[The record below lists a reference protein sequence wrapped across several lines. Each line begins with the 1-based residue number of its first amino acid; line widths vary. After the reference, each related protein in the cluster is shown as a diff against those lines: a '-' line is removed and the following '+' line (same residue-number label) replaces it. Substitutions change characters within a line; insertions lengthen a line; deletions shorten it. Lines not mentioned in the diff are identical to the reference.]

1 MEMTKPTLNSD
12 NLPEGETPYDSLLTS
27 LLEFGLTPNQ
37 ARVYLFLSKNTSKS
51 APDISKSLKIA
62 RTETYHLLNG
72 LQSKGITIAAFGKP
86 TKFQAVPFDKSI
98 NILVNNER
106 SRIDELEKQT
116 LYMISQWNLI
126 PDTETAEAL
135 IKENRFQIVQGKVSI
150 VGKLNQLIN
159 SAKKDVLLLGSEKD
173 FMKFYHTD
181 FIDSVKDVNINLKI
195 LMSSNN
201 NAPYIIDEL
210 PAKCIKKFEDSLGE
224 NLWFLIKDCEEI
236 FFFIKNSENEEML
249 AVWTD
254 SKTMLNSM
262 KLLFNM
268 IWKKAEMFE
277 NSQ

>member
-1 MEMTKPTLNSD
+1 MEMTKSTLKSD
-12 NLPEGETPYDSLLTS
+12 ILTEGETPYDSLLTS
-27 LLEFGLTPNQ
+27 LLEFGLTQNQ

-181 FIDSVKDVNINLKI
+181 FIDSVKDTNINLKI
-195 LMSSNN
+195 LMSTNN
-201 NAPYIIDEL
+201 NAPYIVDEL

>member
-1 MEMTKPTLNSD
+1 MEMTKSTLKSD
-12 NLPEGETPYDSLLTS
+12 ILAEGETPYDSLLTS
-27 LLEFGLTPNQ
+27 LLEFGLTQNQ

-51 APDISKSLKIA
+51 APEISNSLKIP

-173 FMKFYHTD
+173 FVKFYHTD
-181 FIDSVKDVNINLKI
+181 FIDSVKDAKINLKI

-210 PAKCIKKFEDSLGE
+210 PAKCVKKFEDSLGE

-236 FFFIKNSENEEML
+236 FFFIKNNENEEML

>member
-1 MEMTKPTLNSD
+1 MEITKASLKSD
-12 NLPEGETPYDSLLTS
+12 ILAEGETPYDSLLTS
-27 LLEFGLTPNQ
+27 LLEFGLTQNQ

-116 LYMISQWNLI
+116 LYMVSQWNLI
-126 PDTETAEAL
+126 PDTETAETL

-181 FIDSVKDVNINLKI
+181 FIDSVKDTKINIKI
-195 LMSSNN
+195 LMSTNN
-201 NAPYIIDEL
+201 NAPYIVDEL
-210 PAKCIKKFEDSLGE
+210 PANCIKKFEDSLGE

>member
-1 MEMTKPTLNSD
+1 MEMTKATLKSD
-12 NLPEGETPYDSLLTS
+12 ILREGETPYDSLLTS
-27 LLEFGLTPNQ
+27 LLEFGLTQNQ
-37 ARVYLFLSKNTSKS
+37 ARVYLFLSKNSSRS
-51 APDISKSLKIA
+51 APEISHILKIP

-116 LYMISQWNLI
+116 LYMISQWNMI
-126 PDTETAEAL
+126 PDIETADAL

-181 FIDSVKDVNINLKI
+181 FIDSLKDVNINLKI
-195 LMSSNN
+195 LMSTNN
-201 NAPYIIDEL
+201 NAPYIVDEL
-210 PAKCIKKFEDSLGE
+210 PVKCIKKFEDSLGE

>member
-1 MEMTKPTLNSD
+1 MEMTKPTLKSD
-12 NLPEGETPYDSLLTS
+12 ILPEGETPYDSLLAS
-27 LLEFGLTPNQ
+27 LLEFGLTQNQ

-51 APDISKSLKIA
+51 APEISKSLKIP

-98 NILVNNER
+98 NILVSNER
-106 SRIDELEKQT
+106 TRLDELEKQS
-116 LYMISQWNLI
+116 LYMISQWNMI
-126 PDTETAEAL
+126 PDTESGDAL

-159 SAKKDVLLLGSEKD
+159 SAKKDVYLLGSEKD

-181 FIDSVKDVNINLKI
+181 FIDSLKNANTNLKI
-195 LMSSNN
+195 LMSTSNSS
-201 NAPYIIDEL
+201 PFIVDEL
-210 PAKCIKKFEDSLGE
+210 PANSIKRFEDSLGE

-236 FFFIKNSENEEML
+236 FFFIKNGENSEMI

-268 IWKKAEMFE
+268 IWKKADQFE
-277 NSQ
+277 NS

>member
-1 MEMTKPTLNSD
+1 MEMTKATLESD
-12 NLPEGETPYDSLLTS
+12 IQPEGEAPYDSLLMS

-72 LQSKGITIAAFGKP
+72 LQSKGIIIAAFGKP

-116 LYMISQWNLI
+116 IYMISQWNMI
-126 PDTETAEAL
+126 PDIETADAL

-181 FIDSVKDVNINLKI
+181 FIDSIKDVNINLKI
-195 LMSSNN
+195 LMSTNN
-201 NAPYIIDEL
+201 NAPYIVDEL
-210 PAKCIKKFEDSLGE
+210 PANCIKKFEDSLGE
-224 NLWFLIKDCEEI
+224 NLWFLIKDCKEI
-236 FFFIKNSENEEML
+236 FFFIKNNENEEML

>member
-1 MEMTKPTLNSD
+1 MEMTKPTLKSD
-12 NLPEGETPYDSLLTS
+12 ILPEGETPYDSLLTS
-27 LLEFGLTPNQ
+27 LLEFGLTQNQ

-51 APDISKSLKIA
+51 APEISKSLKIP

-98 NILVNNER
+98 NILVSNER
-106 SRIDELEKQT
+106 TRLDELEKQS
-116 LYMISQWNLI
+116 LYMISQWNMI
-126 PDTETAEAL
+126 PDTETNDAL

-159 SAKKDVLLLGSEKD
+159 SAKKDVYLLGSEKD

-181 FIDSVKDVNINLKI
+181 FIDSLKSTNSNLKI
-195 LMSSNN
+195 LMSTNN
-201 NAPYIIDEL
+201 NSPFIIDEL
-210 PAKCIKKFEDSLGE
+210 PANCIKKFEDSLGE

-236 FFFIKNSENEEML
+236 FFFIKNGENSEMI

-268 IWKKAEMFE
+268 IWKKADQFE
-277 NSQ
+277 NS

>member
-1 MEMTKPTLNSD
+1 MEMTKATLKSD
-12 NLPEGETPYDSLLTS
+12 ILPEGETPYDSLLTS
-27 LLEFGLTPNQ
+27 LLEFGLTQNQ

-51 APDISKSLKIA
+51 APEISKCLKIP

-98 NILVNNER
+98 NILVSNER
-106 SRIDELEKQT
+106 TRLDELEKQS
-116 LYMISQWNLI
+116 LYMISQWNMI
-126 PDTETAEAL
+126 PDTETNVGL

-159 SAKKDVLLLGSEKD
+159 SAKKDVYLLGSEKD

-181 FIDSVKDVNINLKI
+181 FIDSLKSTNSNLKI
-195 LMSSNN
+195 LMSTNN
-201 NAPYIIDEL
+201 NSPFIINEL
-210 PAKCIKKFEDSLGE
+210 PANCIKKFEDSLGE

-236 FFFIKNSENEEML
+236 FFFIKNGENSEMI

-268 IWKKAEMFE
+268 IWKKADQFE
-277 NSQ
+277 NS

>member
-1 MEMTKPTLNSD
+1 MEMTKSTLKSD
-12 NLPEGETPYDSLLTS
+12 ILPDGETPYDSLLTS
-27 LLEFGLTPNQ
+27 LLEFGLTQNQ
-37 ARVYLFLSKNTSKS
+37 ARVYLFLSKNNSKS

-181 FIDSVKDVNINLKI
+181 FIDSVKDTKINLKI

-201 NAPYIIDEL
+201 NAPYIVDEL
-210 PAKCIKKFEDSLGE
+210 PTECIKKFEDSLGE

-268 IWKKAEMFE
+268 IWKKAEIFE

>member
-1 MEMTKPTLNSD
+1 MTKPTLKSD
-12 NLPEGETPYDSLLTS
+12 ILPEGETPYDSLLSS
-27 LLEFGLTPNQ
+27 LLEFGLTQNQ
-37 ARVYLFLSKNTSKS
+37 ARVYLFLSKNSQKS
-51 APDISKSLKIA
+51 APEISKSLKIP

-72 LQSKGITIAAFGKP
+72 LQSKGITIATFGKP

-98 NILVNNER
+98 SILVDNER
-106 SRIDELEKQT
+106 ARIDELEKQT
-116 LYMISQWNLI
+116 LYMISQWNMI
-126 PDTETAEAL
+126 PDTDGEEAL
-135 IKENRFQIVQGKVSI
+135 MKENRFQIVQGKVSI

-159 SAKKDVLLLGSEKD
+159 SAKNDVLLLGSEKD

-181 FIDSVKDVNINLKI
+181 FIESLKDVNTNLKI
-195 LMSSNN
+195 LMSSTNK
-201 NAPYIIDEL
+201 APFIVDEL
-210 PAKCIKKFEDSLGE
+210 PSKCIKRFDDSLGE

-236 FFFIKNSENEEML
+236 FFFIKNNENAEML

-268 IWKKAEMFE
+268 IWKKAEHFD

>member
-1 MEMTKPTLNSD
+1 MEMTKSTLKSD
-12 NLPEGETPYDSLLTS
+12 ILAEGETPYDSLLTS
-27 LLEFGLTPNQ
+27 LLEFGLTQNQ
-37 ARVYLFLSKNTSKS
+37 AKVYLFLSKNTSKS

-181 FIDSVKDVNINLKI
+181 FIDSVKDAKINLKI

-201 NAPYIIDEL
+201 NAPYIVEEL

-236 FFFIKNSENEEML
+236 FFFIKNNENEEML

>member
-1 MEMTKPTLNSD
+1 MEMTKPTLKSD
-12 NLPEGETPYDSLLTS
+12 ILPEGETPYDSLLTS
-27 LLEFGLTPNQ
+27 LLEFGLTQNQ
-37 ARVYLFLSKNTSKS
+37 ARVYLFLSKNSPKS
-51 APDISKSLKIA
+51 APEISKSLKIP

-72 LQSKGITIAAFGKP
+72 LQSKGITIASFGKP
-86 TKFQAVPFDKSI
+86 TKFQSVPFDKSI

-106 SRIDELEKQT
+106 TRIDELEKQT
-116 LYMISQWNLI
+116 LYMISQWNMI
-126 PDTETAEAL
+126 PDTETEDAL

-150 VGKLNQLIN
+150 VGKLNQLVN
-159 SAKKDVLLLGSEKD
+159 SAKKDILILGSEKD

-181 FIDSVKDVNINLKI
+181 FIDSLKEARTNLKI

-201 NAPYIIDEL
+201 KAPFIVDEL
-210 PAKCIKKFEDSLGE
+210 PSKCIKKFDDVLGE

-236 FFFIKNSENEEML
+236 FFFIKNNENAEML

-268 IWKKAEMFE
+268 IWKKSDPFE

>member
-1 MEMTKPTLNSD
+1 MEITKASLKSD
-12 NLPEGETPYDSLLTS
+12 ILAEGETPYDSLLTS
-27 LLEFGLTPNQ
+27 LLEFGLTQNQ
-37 ARVYLFLSKNTSKS
+37 ARVYLFLSKNNSKS

-86 TKFQAVPFDKSI
+86 TKFQAIPFDKSI

-126 PDTETAEAL
+126 PDTETAETL

-181 FIDSVKDVNINLKI
+181 FIDSVKDTNINLKI
-195 LMSSNN
+195 LMSTNN
-201 NAPYIIDEL
+201 NAPYIVDEL

>member
-1 MEMTKPTLNSD
+1 MEMTKSTLKSD
-12 NLPEGETPYDSLLTS
+12 ILSQDETPYDSLLTS
-27 LLEFGLTPNQ
+27 LIDFGLTQNQ
-37 ARVYLFLSKNTSKS
+37 ARVYLFLSKNTTKS
-51 APDISKSLKIA
+51 APEISKNLKIA

-126 PDTETAEAL
+126 PDSETAEAL

-181 FIDSVKDVNINLKI
+181 FIDSVKDTKINLKI

-201 NAPYIIDEL
+201 NAPYIVDEL
-210 PAKCIKKFEDSLGE
+210 PTKSIKKFEDSLGE

-254 SKTMLNSM
+254 SRTMLNSM

>member
-1 MEMTKPTLNSD
+1 MEMTKPTLKSD
-12 NLPEGETPYDSLLTS
+12 ILPEGETPYDSLLTS
-27 LLEFGLTPNQ
+27 LLEFGLTQNQ

-51 APDISKSLKIA
+51 APEISKCLKIP

-98 NILVNNER
+98 NILVSNER
-106 SRIDELEKQT
+106 TRLDELEKQS
-116 LYMISQWNLI
+116 LYMISQWNMI
-126 PDTETAEAL
+126 PDTETNDAL

-159 SAKKDVLLLGSEKD
+159 SAKKDVYLLGSEKD

-181 FIDSVKDVNINLKI
+181 FIDSLKSTNSNLKI
-195 LMSSNN
+195 LMSTNN
-201 NAPYIIDEL
+201 NSPFIINEL
-210 PAKCIKKFEDSLGE
+210 PANCIKKFEDSLGE

-236 FFFIKNSENEEML
+236 FFFIKNGENSEMI

-268 IWKKAEMFE
+268 IWKKADQFE
-277 NSQ
+277 NS

>member
-1 MEMTKPTLNSD
+1 MEMTKTTINSD
-12 NLPEGETPYDSLLTS
+12 ILLEGETPYDSLLTS
-27 LLEFGLTPNQ
+27 LLEFGLTQNQ

-106 SRIDELEKQT
+106 VRIDELEKQT
-116 LYMISQWNLI
+116 LYMISQWNMI
-126 PDTETAEAL
+126 PDMKTADAL

-150 VGKLNQLIN
+150 VAKLNQLIN

-181 FIDSVKDVNINLKI
+181 FIDSLKNANINQKI

-201 NAPYIIDEL
+201 NTPFIVDKL
-210 PAKCIKKFEDSLGE
+210 PAKCIKRFEDTLGE

-236 FFFIKNSENEEML
+236 FFFIKNNENEEML

-268 IWKKAEMFE
+268 IWKKADHFK

>member
-1 MEMTKPTLNSD
+1 MEMTKPTTKSD
-12 NLPEGETPYDSLLTS
+12 ILLEGETPYDSLLTS
-27 LLEFGLTPNQ
+27 LLEFGLTQNQ

-51 APDISKSLKIA
+51 APEISKSLKIA

-98 NILVNNER
+98 NILVSNER
-106 SRIDELEKQT
+106 VRIDELEKQT
-116 LYMISQWNLI
+116 LYMISQWNMI
-126 PDTETAEAL
+126 PDTATDEAL

-150 VGKLNQLIN
+150 VAKLNQLVN
-159 SAKKDVLLLGSEKD
+159 SAKKDVSILGSEKD

-181 FIDSVKDVNINLKI
+181 FIDSLKDANINQKI

-201 NAPYIIDEL
+201 NTPFIVDKL
-210 PAKCIKKFEDSLGE
+210 PAKCIKRFEDTLGE

-236 FFFIKNSENEEML
+236 FFFIKNNENEEML

-268 IWKKAEMFE
+268 IWKKADQFE

>member
-1 MEMTKPTLNSD
+1 MEMTKPTLKSD
-12 NLPEGETPYDSLLTS
+12 ILPEGETPYDSLLTS
-27 LLEFGLTPNQ
+27 LLEFGLTQNQ

-51 APDISKSLKIA
+51 APEISKSLKIP

-98 NILVNNER
+98 NILVSNER
-106 SRIDELEKQT
+106 TRLDELEKQS
-116 LYMISQWNLI
+116 LYMISQWNMI
-126 PDTETAEAL
+126 PDTETNVAL

-159 SAKKDVLLLGSEKD
+159 SAKKDVYLLGSEKD

-181 FIDSVKDVNINLKI
+181 FIDSLKSTNSNLKI
-195 LMSSNN
+195 LMSTNN
-201 NAPYIIDEL
+201 NSPFIIDEL
-210 PAKCIKKFEDSLGE
+210 PANCIKKFEDSLGE

-236 FFFIKNSENEEML
+236 FFFIKNGENSEMI

-268 IWKKAEMFE
+268 IWKKADQFE
-277 NSQ
+277 NS

>member
-1 MEMTKPTLNSD
+1 MEMTKPTLKSD
-12 NLPEGETPYDSLLTS
+12 ILPEGETPYDSLLTS
-27 LLEFGLTPNQ
+27 LLEFGLTQNQ

-51 APDISKSLKIA
+51 APEISKSLKIP

-98 NILVNNER
+98 NILVSNER
-106 SRIDELEKQT
+106 TRLDELEKQS
-116 LYMISQWNLI
+116 LYMISQWNMI
-126 PDTETAEAL
+126 PDTETDDAL

-159 SAKKDVLLLGSEKD
+159 SAKKDVYLLGSEKD

-181 FIDSVKDVNINLKI
+181 FIDSLKNANTNLKI
-195 LMSSNN
+195 LMSTSNSS
-201 NAPYIIDEL
+201 PFIVDEL
-210 PAKCIKKFEDSLGE
+210 PSNCIKRFEDSLGE
-224 NLWFLIKDCEEI
+224 NLWFLIKDCDEI
-236 FFFIKNSENEEML
+236 FFFIKNSENSEMI

-268 IWKKAEMFE
+268 IWKKADQFE
-277 NSQ
+277 NS

>member
-1 MEMTKPTLNSD
+1 MEMTKSTLKSD
-12 NLPEGETPYDSLLTS
+12 ILPEGETPYDSLLTS
-27 LLEFGLTPNQ
+27 LLEFGLTQNQ
-37 ARVYLFLSKNTSKS
+37 AKVYLFLSKNTSKS

-173 FMKFYHTD
+173 FVKFYHTD
-181 FIDSVKDVNINLKI
+181 FIDSVKDAKINLKI

-201 NAPYIIDEL
+201 NAPYIVDEL

-268 IWKKAEMFE
+268 IWKKADQFE
-277 NSQ
+277 NS

>member
-1 MEMTKPTLNSD
+1 MEMTKATLKSD
-12 NLPEGETPYDSLLTS
+12 ILPEGETPYDSLLTS
-27 LLEFGLTPNQ
+27 LLEFGLTQNQ

-51 APDISKSLKIA
+51 APEISKSLKIP

-98 NILVNNER
+98 NILVSNER
-106 SRIDELEKQT
+106 TRLDELEKQS
-116 LYMISQWNLI
+116 LYMISQWNMI
-126 PDTETAEAL
+126 PDTKTNDAL

-159 SAKKDVLLLGSEKD
+159 SAKKDVYLLGSEKD

-181 FIDSVKDVNINLKI
+181 FIDSLKSTNSNLKI
-195 LMSSNN
+195 LMSTNN
-201 NAPYIIDEL
+201 NSPFIIDEL
-210 PAKCIKKFEDSLGE
+210 PANCIKRFEDSLGE

-236 FFFIKNSENEEML
+236 FFFIKNSENSEMI

-254 SKTMLNSM
+254 SITMLNSM

-268 IWKKAEMFE
+268 IWKKAEQFE
-277 NSQ
+277 NS

>member
-1 MEMTKPTLNSD
+1 MEMTKSTLKSD
-12 NLPEGETPYDSLLTS
+12 ILSEGETPYDSLLTS
-27 LLEFGLTPNQ
+27 LLEFGLTQNQ

-181 FIDSVKDVNINLKI
+181 FIDSVKDTKINLKI

-201 NAPYIIDEL
+201 NSPYIVDEL

-236 FFFIKNSENEEML
+236 FFFIKNNENEEML

>member
-1 MEMTKPTLNSD
+1 MDMTKPTLKSD
-12 NLPEGETPYDSLLTS
+12 ILPPGETPYDSLLTS
-27 LLEFGLTPNQ
+27 LLEFGLTQNQ

-51 APDISKSLKIA
+51 APEISKSLKIP

-98 NILVNNER
+98 NILVSNER
-106 SRIDELEKQT
+106 TRLDELEKQS
-116 LYMISQWNLI
+116 LYMISQWNMI
-126 PDTETAEAL
+126 PETETDDAL

-159 SAKKDVLLLGSEKD
+159 SAKKDVYLLGSEKD

-181 FIDSVKDVNINLKI
+181 FIDSLKDTKSNLKI
-195 LMSSNN
+195 LMSTNN
-201 NAPYIIDEL
+201 NSPFIIDEL
-210 PAKCIKKFEDSLGE
+210 PANCIKKFEDSLGE

-236 FFFIKNSENEEML
+236 FFFIKNVENSEMI

-268 IWKKAEMFE
+268 IWKKADQFE
-277 NSQ
+277 NS

>member
-1 MEMTKPTLNSD
+1 MEITKASLKSD
-12 NLPEGETPYDSLLTS
+12 ILAEGETPYDSLLTS
-27 LLEFGLTPNQ
+27 LLEFGLTQNQ

-181 FIDSVKDVNINLKI
+181 FIDSVKDTNINLKI
-195 LMSSNN
+195 LMSTNN
-201 NAPYIIDEL
+201 NAPYIVDEL

>member
-1 MEMTKPTLNSD
+1 MEMTKPTLKSD
-12 NLPEGETPYDSLLTS
+12 ILPEGETPYDSLLAS
-27 LLEFGLTPNQ
+27 LLEFGLTQNQ

-51 APDISKSLKIA
+51 APEISKCLKIP

-98 NILVNNER
+98 NILVSNER
-106 SRIDELEKQT
+106 TRLDELEKQA
-116 LYMISQWNLI
+116 LYMISQWNMI
-126 PDTETAEAL
+126 PDTETDDAL

-181 FIDSVKDVNINLKI
+181 FIDSLKDTNSNLKI
-195 LMSSNN
+195 LMSTNN
-201 NAPYIIDEL
+201 SSPFIVDEL
-210 PAKCIKKFEDSLGE
+210 PANCIKKFEDSLGE

-236 FFFIKNSENEEML
+236 FFFIKNSENSEMI

-254 SKTMLNSM
+254 SQTMLNSM
-262 KLLFNM
+262 KLLFKM
-268 IWKKAEMFE
+268 IWKKAEKFE
-277 NSQ
+277 NVK

>member
-1 MEMTKPTLNSD
+1 MEMTKATLKSD
-12 NLPEGETPYDSLLTS
+12 ILPEGETPYDSLLKS
-27 LLEFGLTPNQ
+27 LLEFGLTQNQ
-37 ARVYLFLSKNTSKS
+37 ARVYLFLSKNTTKS

-62 RTETYHLLNG
+62 RTETYFLLNG
-72 LQSKGITIAAFGKP
+72 LQSKGIVIAAFGKP
-86 TKFQAVPFDKSI
+86 TKFQAVPFDKAI

-106 SRIDELEKQT
+106 SRIDELEKKT
-116 LYMISQWNLI
+116 LYMVSQWNLI
-126 PDTETAEAL
+126 PDMKTADGL

-150 VGKLNQLIN
+150 VGKLNQLLN
-159 SAKKDVLLLGSEKD
+159 SAKNDVLLLGSEKD

-181 FIDSVKDVNINLKI
+181 FIDSLKDTNINLKI
-195 LMSSNN
+195 LMTSNN
-201 NAPYIIDEL
+201 NAPYIVDEL
-210 PAKCIKKFEDSLGE
+210 SPKCIKKFEDSLGE

-236 FFFIKNSENEEML
+236 FFFIKNNENDEML

-268 IWKKAEMFE
+268 IWKKAEEFE

>member
-1 MEMTKPTLNSD
+1 MEVTKATLKSD
-12 NLPEGETPYDSLLTS
+12 ILLDDETPYDSLLTS
-27 LLEFGLTPNQ
+27 LLEFGLTQNQ

-51 APDISKSLKIA
+51 APEISNSLKIP

-106 SRIDELEKQT
+106 SRIDELEKKS
-116 LYMISQWNLI
+116 LYMISQWNMI
-126 PDTETAEAL
+126 PDTETDDTL
-135 IKENRFQIVQGKVSI
+135 IIENRFQIVQGKISI

-159 SAKKDVLLLGSEKD
+159 SAKKDVLLLGSEKA

-181 FIDSVKDVNINLKI
+181 FIDTLKVANINRKI
-195 LMSSNN
+195 LVSSNN
-201 NAPYIIDEL
+201 NNPFIVDKL
-210 PAKCIKKFEDSLGE
+210 PAKYIKRFDDTLGE

-236 FFFIKNSENEEML
+236 LFFIKNNENEEML

-268 IWKKAEMFE
+268 IWKKAKQFE

>member
-1 MEMTKPTLNSD
+1 MKMTKSTLKSD
-12 NLPEGETPYDSLLTS
+12 ILSEGETPYDSLLTS
-27 LLEFGLTPNQ
+27 LLEFGLTQNQ

-195 LMSSNN
+195 LMSSSNN
-201 NAPYIIDEL
+201 SPYIIDEL

-268 IWKKAEMFE
+268 IWKKADQFE

>member
-1 MEMTKPTLNSD
+1 MEMTKSTLKSD
-12 NLPEGETPYDSLLTS
+12 ILPDGETPYDSLLTS
-27 LLEFGLTPNQ
+27 LLEFGLTQNQ
-37 ARVYLFLSKNTSKS
+37 ARVYLFLSKNNSKS

-126 PDTETAEAL
+126 PDIETAEAL

-181 FIDSVKDVNINLKI
+181 FIDSVKDTKINLKI

-201 NAPYIIDEL
+201 IAPYIVDEL
-210 PAKCIKKFEDSLGE
+210 PTECIKKFEDSLGE

>member
-1 MEMTKPTLNSD
+1 M
-12 NLPEGETPYDSLLTS
+12 
-27 LLEFGLTPNQ
+27 LEFGLTQNQ
-37 ARVYLFLSKNTSKS
+37 AKVYLFLSKNTSKS

-173 FMKFYHTD
+173 FVKFYHTD
-181 FIDSVKDVNINLKI
+181 FIDSVKDAKINLKI

-201 NAPYIIDEL
+201 NAPYIVDEL
-210 PAKCIKKFEDSLGE
+210 PTKCIKKFEDSLGE

>member
-1 MEMTKPTLNSD
+1 MEITKSTFKSD
-12 NLPEGETPYDSLLTS
+12 ILLEDETPYDSLLAS
-27 LLEFGLTPNQ
+27 LLEFGLTQNQ
-37 ARVYLFLSKNTSKS
+37 ARVYLFLSKNTSRS
-51 APDISKSLKIA
+51 APEISHILKIP

-106 SRIDELEKQT
+106 SRIDELEKKS
-116 LYMISQWNLI
+116 LYMISQWNMI
-126 PDTETAEAL
+126 PETETDEAL
-135 IKENRFQIVQGKVSI
+135 TKENRFQIVQGKVSI
-150 VGKLNQLIN
+150 VGKLNHIIN
-159 SAKKDVLLLGSEKD
+159 SAKKDVLLLGSEKA

-181 FIDSVKDVNINLKI
+181 FMYSLKDANINRKI
-195 LMSSNN
+195 LMSSSNKSPFLVDN
-201 NAPYIIDEL
+201 L
-210 PAKCIKKFEDSLGE
+210 PAKCIKRFEDTLGE

-254 SKTMLNSM
+254 SRTMINSM

-268 IWKKAEMFE
+268 IWKKAKLFE
-277 NSQ
+277 NSH

>member
-1 MEMTKPTLNSD
+1 MEITKASLKSD
-12 NLPEGETPYDSLLTS
+12 ILAEGETPYDSLLTS
-27 LLEFGLTPNQ
+27 LLEFGLTQNQ

-181 FIDSVKDVNINLKI
+181 FIDSVKDTNINIKI
-195 LMSSNN
+195 LMSTNN
-201 NAPYIIDEL
+201 NAPYIVDEL
-210 PAKCIKKFEDSLGE
+210 PANCIKKFEDSLGE

>member
-12 NLPEGETPYDSLLTS
+12 ILPEGDTPYDSLLTS
-27 LLEFGLTPNQ
+27 LLEFGLTQNQ
-37 ARVYLFLSKNTSKS
+37 ARVYLFLSKNTTKS
-51 APDISKSLKIA
+51 APEISKSLRIP

-98 NILVNNER
+98 NILVSNER
-106 SRIDELEKQT
+106 TRLDELEKQS
-116 LYMISQWNLI
+116 LYMISQWNMI
-126 PDTETAEAL
+126 PDTETDDAL

-159 SAKKDVLLLGSEKD
+159 SAKKDILLLGSEKD

-181 FIDSVKDVNINLKI
+181 FVDSLKDVNTNLKI
-195 LMSSNN
+195 LMSTSNSSPFIVN
-201 NAPYIIDEL
+201 EL
-210 PAKCIKKFEDSLGE
+210 PAKCIKRFEDSLGE

-236 FFFIKNSENEEML
+236 FFFIKNSENSEMI

-268 IWKKAEMFE
+268 IWKKADQFE